1 MTGRTERDQ
10 PEDDVPDDDIFEGVG
25 GATALDE
32 DDAPRPRKRRGVRV
46 AIVSLVTLALL
57 SIGAVAAYVGFL
69 NWRVSSNVT
78 HAQLLPDIESPI
90 QGEDSVVTPSPPE
103 RPVEAGEA
111 VNILVLGSDSRDTD
125 QERGRSDVMILMHIS
140 DDRERVDLVHFPRD
154 LFVEIPG
161 SERKNKLNA
170 AYAFGGTPLLVETLQ
185 PLTGV
190 PIDHVVISDFE
201 SFKALT
207 DAVGGVEVNVAEASP
222 GFEVGT
228 MHMDGETGLEFVRER
243 YALSQ
248 GDISRGE
255 RQQEF
260 IKAIMLKVLTRDT
273 FTNPVRLAEVVD
285 AGTQNLTVSD
295 GFEVSDMR
303 DLGWQLRNLRGGD
316 INFVTA
322 PWSGIGS
329 DSWAGSIV
337 LPHEE
342 QFERLREHLRNDT
355 MEDYSDDV
363 SPTQGFGG

>member
-1 MTGRTERDQ
+1 MTGRSGRED
-10 PEDDVPDDDIFEGVG
+10 PHDDVPDDDIFDGVG

-32 DDAPRPRKRRGVRV
+32 DSPRPRKRRGMRI

-57 SIGAVAAYVGFL
+57 SVGAVAAYVGFL
-69 NWRVSSNVT
+69 NWRVSTNIT
-78 HAQLLPDIESPI
+78 HAELLPDADSPI

-103 RPVEAGEA
+103 RPAEAGEA
-111 VNILVLGSDSRDTD
+111 LNILVLGSDTRDPD
-125 QERGRSDVMILMHIS
+125 AERGRSDVMILMHIS
-140 DDRERVDLVHFPRD
+140 DDRERVDLIHFPRD

-170 AYAFGGTPLLVETLQ
+170 AYSFGGTALLVETLQ

-190 PIDHVVISDFE
+190 PVDHVVISDFE
-201 SFKALT
+201 SFQALT
-207 DAVGGVEVNVAEASP
+207 DAVGGVDVHVAEASP

-228 MHMDGETGLEFVRER
+228 MHMDGETGLRFVRER
-243 YALSQ
+243 YSLSQ

-285 AGTQNLTVSD
+285 AGTQNLTVD
-295 GFEVSDMR
+295 DNLQVSDMR
-303 DLGWQLRNLRGGD
+303 DLGWQLRDLRGGD
-316 INFVTA
+316 IHFFTA

-329 DSWAGSIV
+329 DSWAGSVV
-337 LPHEE
+337 LPHDE
-342 QFERLREHLRNDT
+342 QFEELREHLRNDT

-363 SPTQGFGG
+363 SPTEGFGG